1 MLRRC
6 LAAVLP
12 LAFVAFVAPAAPVA
26 AASELPSA
34 PLNFPISVTSA
45 SQGTFNGNLHLVR
58 FDRKGGT
65 LFAFGVV
72 TGTLLDENGVMTSIV
87 RTVSLPVTAT
97 SAGTSAASSA
107 AAAAADSCGILHL
120 ELGPL
125 DLDLLGLVVHLD
137 RVVLDLTAVPGAGNL
152 LGNLL
157 CAVTN
162 LLNTPNAL
170 GDVASLLNAIVALL
184 G

>member
-26 AASELPSA
+26 AGSELPSA
-34 PLNFPISVTSA
+34 PLNFPINVTSA
-45 SQGTFNGNLHLVR
+45 SQGTFNGTLHVLR
-58 FDRKGGT
+58 FDRNAGT
-65 LFAFGVV
+65 LVAFGVV
-72 TGTLLDENGVMTSIV
+72 SGTLLDENGVMTSIV

-97 SAGTSAASSA
+97 SGGTSAASA
-107 AAAAADSCGILHL
+107 AAAPSCGILHL

-137 RVVLDLTAVPGAGNL
+137 RVVLDLSAVPGAGNL

-157 CAVTN
+157 CSVTN

-170 GDVASLLNAIVALL
+170 GSVVGLLNSILGLL